1 MLSQWVWHANEL
13 LLSFDGAQANF
24 TMYENLYGAIAYYMS

>member
-1 MLSQWVWHANEL
+1 
-13 LLSFDGAQANF
+13 LSFDGAQANF